1 MILIFYEEAQFMNRF
16 GEILAELR
24 RDRRMSQKELAVAFH
39 ISTSTISSYE
49 TGARFPNAEQVI
61 QFAQY
66 FDVTTDYILGVS
78 PCDLSPSVL
87 REPYTIEFLMQDAIL
102 MLKKLPAEHRKAYM
116 LLLEEISFGVNMR
129 MQAKRK
135 GR

>member
-49 TGARFPNAEQVI
+49 TGARLPNAEQVI

-78 PCDLSPSVL
+78 SCDLLPSVL
-87 REPYTIEFLMQDAIL
+87 REPYTHEFLTP
-102 MLKKLPAEHRKAYM
+102 KKLSSEHRWKKSA
-116 LLLEEISFGVNMR
+116 LVLICECRQN
-129 MQAKRK
+129 
-135 GR
+135 GRTGDKQCSQ